1 MGGKQEGRGLVWVEQ
16 DNPIRLLDKDSFEPK
31 NAWGELRFGV
41 ACVNGMYGPMIIDPP
56 QQGDYRRLEQYIS
69 SDVIDHWV
77 LYDVIEPNED
87 KVTVVYEKKGDCV
100 LVDRMDEVYAQRK
113 KNREER
119 KRRET

>member
-1 MGGKQEGRGLVWVEQ
+1 MIASSLAPQEF
-16 DNPIRLLDKDSFEPK
+16 II
-31 NAWGELRFGV
+31 
-41 ACVNGMYGPMIIDPP
+41 GMAFNKPEEV
-56 QQGDYRRLEQYIS
+56 EQYIL

>member
-1 MGGKQEGRGLVWVEQ
+1 VIQVIHGEIWSE
-16 DNPIRLLDKDSFEPK
+16 NFTELDQ
-31 NAWGELRFGV
+31 L
-41 ACVNGMYGPMIIDPP
+41 I
-56 QQGDYRRLEQYIS
+56 
-69 SDVIDHWV
+69 
-77 LYDVIEPNED
+77 